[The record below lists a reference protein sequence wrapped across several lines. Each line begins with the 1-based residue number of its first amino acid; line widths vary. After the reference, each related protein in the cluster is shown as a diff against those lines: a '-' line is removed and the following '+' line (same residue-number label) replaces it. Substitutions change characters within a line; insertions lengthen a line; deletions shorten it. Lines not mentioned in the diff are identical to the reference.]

1 MKPVAEVPFVSLVG
15 IERHQASS
23 GSSLSVLAPR
33 AELLNSFGVMHGGV
47 LMTLM
52 DVAMASAARSL
63 QPDLGVVTVEL
74 KTSFMRPARGTL
86 QARGR
91 VLHRSGTMAFTE
103 ATIFDASERAVAHAS
118 GTFKYVRRSPG
129 PAPGPTVQPLPTDQ
143 PGDKHAT

>member
-1 MKPVAEVPFVSLVG
+1 MNPIPEVPFVSLVG
-15 IERHQASS
+15 IERRPAAS

-33 AELLNSFGVMHGGV
+33 PELLNSLGVLHGGV

-63 QPDLGVVTVEL
+63 QADMAVVTVEL

-103 ATIFDASERAVAHAS
+103 ATIFDASERAVAHAT
-118 GTFKYVRRSPG
+118 GTFKYVRRTSA
-129 PAPGPTVQPLPTDQ
+129 PASGQAAAPSEI
-143 PGDKHAT
+143 